1 MIPITLTVRP
11 SESRRWLAVI
21 RQHFRRFEFTRLDD
35 TESLMW
41 MPRVGTVLVTD
52 GLNEI
57 RLQALASDNT
67 KTELIMVELSNE
79 ISAAVPEIVPGSRLR
94 LQWTF
99 PRCIPAHLR
108 S

>member
-11 SESRRWLAVI
+11 TESRRWLAVV
-21 RQHFRRFEFTRLDD
+21 RHHFRRFEFTQLDEI
-35 TESLMW
+35 ESLMW
-41 MPRVGTVLVTD
+41 IPQVGTILVTD

-57 RLQALASDNT
+57 RLQAIASDNT
-67 KTELIMVELSNE
+67 KTELIMVALANE
-79 ISAAVPEIVPGSRLR
+79 ISAAVPEIVSGSRLR

-99 PRCIPAHLR
+99 PRCIPAQLR